1 MENHQNQ
8 PTMAGRMQQTMT
20 ELPKPNL
27 SQPQDNE
34 HPRLSHVLH
43 IEDDESIR
51 LIVEMALVD
60 LGGLHVVSCE
70 GGEQAIAQLAQYTP
84 ELILLDAMMPRM
96 DGIQTLRE
104 IRKLKH
110 TEHTPV
116 VFMTARIQADEKKQY
131 LDAGA
136 IAVIAKP
143 FDATTLAAQLN
154 TIYQNFQHREN

>member
-1 MENHQNQ
+1 MTQL
-8 PTMAGRMQQTMT
+8 PTQT
-20 ELPKPNL
+20 N
-27 SQPQDNE
+27 SHPQE
-34 HPRLSHVLH
+34 QEPRRLSRVLH

-60 LGGLHVVSCE
+60 LGGLHLVSCD
-70 GGEQAIAQLAQYTP
+70 GGEQAIAKLAEYTP

-136 IAVIAKP
+136 VAVIAKP
-143 FDATTLAAQLN
+143 FDATTLATQLN
-154 TIYQNFQHREN
+154 EIYQNFQRCAD